1 MSDETLLQK
10 LIREALEKQQRP
22 YNPFSQITLN
32 SQPNSVGINTFNPFF
47 AAIRKQ
53 KVFVSFDYDN
63 DKHYKYLLEAWS
75 KHPRFK
81 FDHEDVTPGE
91 INSNNINVIKAGLL
105 ARIRTADYILV
116 LIGKYAN
123 SWHRNSQLIGF
134 KNWINF
140 EISHSKRFNKKIVA
154 VKLDRSFESPD
165 EILGSNASW
174 AMSFT
179 EDSIIKALDEAR

>member
-1 MSDETLLQK
+1 MLNETPFQK
-10 LIREALEKQQRP
+10 LIREALEKQQQA
-22 YNPFSQITLN
+22 YNPFRNIVPSF
-32 SQPNSVGINTFNPFF
+32 QPKSVEINTFNPFF

-91 INSNNINVIKAGLL
+91 INSNNISVIKAGLI
-105 ARIRTADYILV
+105 ARIRVADYTLV

-123 SWHRNSQLIGF
+123 SWHKNSQLIGF
-134 KNWINF
+134 RNWINF
-140 EISHSKRFNKKIVA
+140 EISHSKRYNKKIVA
-154 VKLDRSFESPD
+154 VKLDRSFDSPE
-165 EILGSNASW
+165 EILGLNASW